1 MEIKRIPY
9 LLRRILLS
17 GNNMK
22 RGFTLIELLV
32 AMAIISG
39 LGIMIAQAF
48 FTTTRS
54 NTKVERLTDVKQNGD
69 YALSI
74 MERMIRNARTLTAS
88 CTPAGTQA
96 TESIAIASSD
106 GYTTTFQC
114 LLDGSV
120 TRIASVSAFGTK
132 YLTSS
137 SVTLGGTSCAADTLV
152 FYCTSIVQV
161 PKSVKVTFQISQKG
175 TPTDQ
180 FEKASTQFQ
189 TSVGLRSQ

>member
-1 MEIKRIPY
+1 M
-9 LLRRILLS
+9 
-17 GNNMK
+17 N

-32 AMAIISG
+32 AIAIISG

-74 MERMIRNARTLTAS
+74 MERMVRNARVLTAT
-88 CTPAGTQA
+88 CTGSGLTPVSSVAI
-96 TESIAIASSD
+96 ESPD
-106 GYTTTFQC
+106 GGTTTFQC
-114 LLDGSV
+114 LLDESV
-120 TRIASVSAFGTK
+120 TRIASVSSFGTE
-132 YLTSS
+132 YLTSNAVS
-137 SVTLGGTSCAADTLV
+137 LGGTTCDSDSLI
-152 FYCTSIVQV
+152 FYCSSVAQV
-161 PKSVKVTFQISQKG
+161 SKALKISFSLSQKG

>member
-9 LLRRILLS
+9 LLRRILPS

-32 AMAIISG
+32 ATAIISG

-74 MERMIRNARTLTAS
+74 MERMIRNARTLTAI
-88 CTPAGTQA
+88 CTSTGTQA
-96 TESIAIASSD
+96 TESIAITMPD
-106 GYTTTFQC
+106 GYSTTFQC
-114 LLDGSV
+114 QLDSSV

-132 YLTSS
+132 YLSS
-137 SVTLGGTSCAADTLV
+137 GAVTLGGSSCAADSLI
-152 FYCTSIVQV
+152 FYCTSIGGT
-161 PKSVKVTFQISQKG
+161 PKSVKVTFQLSQKG